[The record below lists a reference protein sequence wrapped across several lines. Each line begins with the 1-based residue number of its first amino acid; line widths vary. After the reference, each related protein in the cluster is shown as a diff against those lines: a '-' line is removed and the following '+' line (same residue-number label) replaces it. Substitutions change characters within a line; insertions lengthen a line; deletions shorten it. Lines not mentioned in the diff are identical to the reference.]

1 MKSIH
6 PSLFVLFLG
15 LLLLLPACGG
25 SGGAAGTSDSDL
37 APAAVGFT
45 VQDAPVDGFSNVT
58 IELTDLRLLTQS
70 GDRTANLLAAPRSFD
85 FLGLSLK
92 QALLALAPSVPAGTY
107 HSVELTV
114 GAVEILDT
122 LAAPV
127 TVTVTQATSQA
138 SLTAGGGNPLVFA
151 DAFTPCSLDI
161 DLDGSLQEDPGQ
173 AGTFLFGL
181 KFSANTSIAPA
192 LDEIRGEVTQIEASR
207 SRFTMRVI
215 GAGSSTGGFGSMEV
229 VVNDGDFLAHD
240 DGRTFATAAAF
251 LDELDL
257 GEVVQVSGSLQP
269 NGVFQASRVVE
280 EDDDGLSGSN
290 RIEIEGIVRSMDTV
304 TRTFVLQVM
313 EIEKGASAA
322 APVLAAQANPN
333 LLSVSYNSST
343 FVFADDSNSSG
354 TGIIPQSVQV
364 GMEVDV
370 RFAEL
375 SGSAPYLASSL
386 EIGDG
391 RSGSDDGVEYEGIC
405 TDISGLPQEFML
417 TLDQSESA
425 WISGLVTAPVR
436 VPLASAPRIFL
447 DAGPEPSL
455 EANEL
460 QENLKMKVY
469 GDLSGPAASATLVPT
484 TVKVKPGELEGVL
497 TAVDLQSNT
506 MTITVTKVKRAFGGA
521 PTPAGSVV
529 FQVAS
534 GAELETDQ
542 GGRALVDFASLLGS
556 STVEVR
562 LEGIRHPV
570 DGLTAWE
577 VEED

>member
-1 MKSIH
+1 MKSLH
-6 PSLFVLFLG
+6 TSLIALFGG
-15 LLLLLPACGG
+15 LALLLPSCGG
-25 SGGAAGTSDSDL
+25 GGGSASSSGSGA

-45 VQDAPVDGFSNVT
+45 VEDAPTDGFSNVT
-58 IELTDLRLLTQS
+58 IELTDLRLLTQG

-114 GAVEILDT
+114 GTVEISDT
-122 LAAPV
+122 SAAPV
-127 TVTVTQATSQA
+127 TVTVTQATSQT
-138 SLTAGGGNPLVFA
+138 SLTAGGGSPLVFA
-151 DAFTPCSLDI
+151 DSFSPCAIDI
-161 DLDGSLQEDPGQ
+161 DLDGSLQEDPSQ
-173 AGTFLFGL
+173 AGTFLFAL
-181 KFSANTSIAPA
+181 KFSATTSIAPA
-192 LDEIRGEVTQIEASR
+192 LDEIRGEVTQINAAR

-215 GAGSSTGGFGSMEV
+215 GDGSSTGGFGSLDV

-240 DGRTFATAAAF
+240 DGRIFPTAAGF

-257 GEVVQVSGSLQP
+257 GELVQVSGSLQS
-269 NGVFQASRVVE
+269 NGVFLASRVVE

-290 RIEIEGIVRSMDTV
+290 RIEIEGIVQSMDTV
-304 TRTFVLQVM
+304 NRTFSLQVM
-313 EIEKGASAA
+313 EIEKGASQA

-343 FVFADDSNSSG
+343 FIFADDSNSSG
-354 TGIIPQSVQV
+354 TGIVPQSVQV

-370 RFAEL
+370 RFASL
-375 SGSAPYLASSL
+375 SGSAPYLASSI

-391 RSGSDDGVEYEGIC
+391 RSGSDDGVEYEGDC
-405 TDISGLPQEFML
+405 SDISGLPQEFAL

-436 VPLASAPRIFL
+436 VPLASSPRIFL
-447 DAGPEPSL
+447 DAGPEPTL
-455 EANEL
+455 QANEL
-460 QENLKMKVY
+460 QLNLRMKVY
-469 GDLSGPAASATLVPT
+469 GDLSGSPANATLVPT

-497 TAVDLQSNT
+497 TAVDLQDNT
-506 MTITVTKVKRAFGGA
+506 MTITVTKIKRAFGGA
-521 PTPAGSVV
+521 PTPSGSVV
-529 FQVAS
+529 FQVAP

-542 GGRALVDFASLLGS
+542 DGRSLVDFAALLGS
-556 STVEVR
+556 GTVEVR